1 MSNNKDIKETSKR
14 GFALLDKEKQREIAR
29 SGGQAAHRKGAAH
42 EFTADEAREA
52 GRKGGLAIS
61 SNREHMALI
70 GRSGGRARRGTRA
83 NGNGNGHP
91 GNDGASTDRS
101 TQAPEPMSTQVF
113 EQGSTNTQSAPPA

>member
-1 MSNNKDIKETSKR
+1 MSQNKDVKETSKR

-91 GNDGASTDRS
+91 GNDGAANDRAA
-101 TQAPEPMSTQVF
+101 QAPEPMSAPAF
-113 EQGSTNTQSAPPA
+113 GHDSANTQSAPPA